1 MYAQVWKSKGSGGHR
16 AEGQPDDRWDM
27 DCKEFE
33 RLIPDF
39 ISDKLD
45 YQSLKRFNS
54 HMEYCENCR
63 EELTIQFLVTEGV
76 QRLEDGSA
84 FDLQGELCQH
94 MEEANKRVKR
104 HDIFMWVGLILETA
118 AVGLLV
124 RSILWILL

>member
-1 MYAQVWKSKGSGGHR
+1 
-16 AEGQPDDRWDM
+16 M

-45 YQSLKRFNS
+45 YQNLKRFNS
-54 HMEYCENCR
+54 HREHCENCR

-84 FDLQGELCQH
+84 FDLQGELRGH
-94 MEEANKRVKR
+94 LEESNKRVRR
-104 HDIFMWVGLILETA
+104 HDTFMRVGLVLEIA

-124 RSILWILL
+124 GSILWILL

>member
-16 AEGQPDDRWDM
+16 TEGQPDDRWDM

-54 HMEYCENCR
+54 HMEHCENCR

-84 FDLQGELCQH
+84 FDLQGELRQH
-94 MEEANKRVKR
+94 LEEASKRIRR
-104 HDIFMWVGLILETA
+104 HDIFMWAGLILEIAT
-118 AVGLLV
+118 VGLLV